1 MCSFA
6 FQISMYVWM
15 LFSVV
20 LSLEATLPGKSSRTH
35 GRYAFSSSWRSACSR
50 NKALMPPHRLMSK
63 GDPNCPSPWQ
73 DLIGC
78 TMWTALPLLSLS
90 VLRCYGIPLRS
101 YTKHNLWGSL
111 SVLVDDM
118 CNRWASNVIQEWLW
132 MHRDQFIIFA
142 FPDVNIHGHFR
153 WRRYDATAM
162 SS

>member
-118 CNRWASNVIQEWLW
+118 LQQKGVTNYSWTTGKGQIE
-132 MHRDQFIIFA
+132 IIPKFA
-142 FPDVNIHGHFR
+142 LYFSDKL
-153 WRRYDATAM
+153 
-162 SS
+162 